1 METFLS
7 PLVHAEVVTKALP
20 VILMEA
26 RKGHDELIPLQASRM
41 SAVTPSDLSA
51 ATKRSP
57 KHWQGPSP
65 HLEVVLAN
73 QAWYWVLPRFDLRR
87 NE

>member
-7 PLVHAEVVTKALP
+7 PLVHAEEVTKALP

-26 RKGHDELIPLQASRM
+26 RKGHDELIP
-41 SAVTPSDLSA
+41 
-51 ATKRSP
+51 
-57 KHWQGPSP
+57 
-65 HLEVVLAN
+65 LEVVLAN